1 MKGNGCFS
9 VLRWPSRSSTKP
21 QIGHDCAPAQKQR
34 QDGVRTTP
42 HKAGTKSSSKDHAQ
56 PTFCNFVR
64 AGSRPDEYTTAQSGR
79 AIEKVL
85 TRRPSCSS
93 SSLASCGRSESVD
106 SSASSSSSD
115 HPSTNSVAFL
125 HSRNSLFKPV
135 RALGANGE
143 RMRLPRPQPV
153 PPTRRSASPKPTP
166 AGLRQR
172 TSDSSQARPEEHPE
186 TGLSSQVAADKKML
200 LSGRRLRPVSK
211 TERVAMSYWLTVW
224 SNDTVSTA
232 STVNSGAG
240 AKMIDRRRPSPHNKR
255 YQKRGPPLADSASKQ
270 SCTSS
275 KSPSTSEVSVELSAW
290 LSEQSVAH
298 LHSDHSSRLDEHVTH
313 VSPWRKMGLQVAIE
327 PANKPR
333 KPKAH
338 VTWSDSPSQKVS
350 YSREKKLE
358 RWYLNRNCNRNC
370 STTVVRN

>member
-211 TERVAMSYWLTVW
+211 TERVAMSYWLLLLLLARAYT
-224 SNDTVSTA
+224 SLSVSL
-232 STVNSGAG
+232 G
-240 AKMIDRRRPSPHNKR
+240 
-255 YQKRGPPLADSASKQ
+255 
-270 SCTSS
+270 
-275 KSPSTSEVSVELSAW
+275 ELSTW
-290 LSEQSVAH
+290 RHRYRKGMQQSRFES
-298 LHSDHSSRLDEHVTH
+298 SDGG
-313 VSPWRKMGLQVAIE
+313 PCM
-327 PANKPR
+327 
-333 KPKAH
+333 
-338 VTWSDSPSQKVS
+338 
-350 YSREKKLE
+350 
-358 RWYLNRNCNRNC
+358 
-370 STTVVRN
+370 